1 MYGNFLRL
9 KDTIGSGVM
18 LPTHRGVFPHGIIPS
33 SGGTFVEKKGALG
46 NILIII
52 AGLFWGSM
60 GIFVRHLNGLGFTS
74 IQVACL
80 RLVMAGVLFALILLI
95 KDPKGFRINVRDIPL
110 FLALGLVSILFFTCC
125 YFTAIRLM
133 TMSTAAILLYTS
145 PIWVMILAIIFL
157 KEKVTSKKIIALV
170 LAFAGCVL
178 VSGFGGKVSIIG
190 ILVGLGSGLGYGLYS
205 IFGTFALKKYSPL
218 TVTCYTFLIA
228 GLGSIVVSNPV
239 DLAAKISA
247 ADNKLALFGFVL
259 LTSVVTA
266 VKPFLLYTLGL
277 NMTTAGKAAVL
288 ATVEPAAATLFGFFV
303 MKETV
308 GPAAIAG
315 IALVFA
321 TIIILSVGKKES

>member
-1 MYGNFLRL
+1 M
-9 KDTIGSGVM
+9 
-18 LPTHRGVFPHGIIPS
+18 
-33 SGGTFVEKKGALG
+33 EKKGYLG
-46 NILIII
+46 DILIII

-60 GIFVRHLNGLGFTS
+60 GIFVRHLNDLGFSS

-80 RLVMAGVLFALILLI
+80 RLTTAGILFALILLI
-95 KDPKGFRINVRDIPL
+95 KDRKGFKIALRDIPL

-145 PIWVMILAIIFL
+145 PIWVMVLAIIFL
-157 KEKVTSKKIIALV
+157 KEKFTIQKLIALI
-170 LAFAGCVL
+170 LAFAGCIL
-178 VSGFGGKVSIIG
+178 VSGFGGKVTVVG

-205 IFGTFALKKYSPL
+205 IFGTFALKKYSPY

-228 GLGSIVVSNPV
+228 GLGSIFVADPV
-239 DLAAKISA
+239 DLVSKISA
-247 ADNKLALFGFVL
+247 IENKPALFGFVL
-259 LTSVVTA
+259 LTAVVTA
-266 VKPFLLYTLGL
+266 VIPFLLYTLGL

-308 GPAAIAG
+308 GPVAIAG
-315 IALVFA
+315 ILLVFA
-321 TIIILSVGKKES
+321 AIIVLSLRKKEA

>member
-1 MYGNFLRL
+1 ME
-9 KDTIGSGVM
+9 
-18 LPTHRGVFPHGIIPS
+18 S
-33 SGGTFVEKKGALG
+33 SKSITG

-60 GIFVRHLNGLGFTS
+60 GIFVRHLNDLGFTS

-80 RLVMAGVLFALILLI
+80 RLTMAGILFAVILLI
-95 KDPKGFRINVRDIPL
+95 KDPKGFKISLKDIPL

-145 PIWVMILAIIFL
+145 PIWVMVLAIIFL
-157 KEKVTSKKIIALV
+157 KEKLTLQKIIALI

-178 VSGFGGKVSIIG
+178 VSGFGGKVTVFG
-190 ILVGLGSGLGYGLYS
+190 VLVGLGSGLGYGLYS
-205 IFGTFALKKYSPL
+205 IFGTFALKKYSTF

-228 GLGSIVVSNPV
+228 GFGSIFVANPA
-239 DLAAKISA
+239 DLVNKISSA
-247 ADNKLALFGFVL
+247 GNKLSLFGFVL

-266 VKPFLLYTLGL
+266 VIPFLLYTLGL
-277 NMTTAGKAAVL
+277 NRTTAGKAAVL

-303 MKETV
+303 MGETV
-308 GPAAIAG
+308 GPVAIAG
-315 IALVFA
+315 ILLVFA
-321 TIIILSVGKKES
+321 AIVVLSLRKKEQ

>member
-1 MYGNFLRL
+1 M
-9 KDTIGSGVM
+9 
-18 LPTHRGVFPHGIIPS
+18 
-33 SGGTFVEKKGALG
+33 EKNSLLG
-46 NILIII
+46 DILIIV

-60 GIFVRHLNGLGFTS
+60 GIFVRYLNGLGFTS

-80 RLVMAGVLFALILLI
+80 RLVFAGILFALILLI
-95 KDPKGFRINVRDIPL
+95 RDPKGFKIKPKDIPL

-145 PIWVMILAIIFL
+145 PIWVMILAVIFL
-157 KEKVTSKKIIALV
+157 KEKITVRKIIALI

-178 VSGFGGKVSIIG
+178 VSGFGGKVTVIG

-228 GLGSIVVSNPV
+228 GFGSVIVADPA
-239 DLAAKISA
+239 DLIAKINASGSR
-247 ADNKLALFGFVL
+247 LSLFGFVL

-266 VKPFLLYTLGL
+266 VIPFLFYTLGL
-277 NMTTAGKAAVL
+277 NRTTAGKAAVL

-303 MKETV
+303 MKEKI
-308 GPAAIAG
+308 GPVAVIG
-315 IALVFA
+315 ILLVFA
-321 TIIILSVGKKES
+321 AIIVLSDKIAEPAKD

>member
-1 MYGNFLRL
+1 M
-9 KDTIGSGVM
+9 
-18 LPTHRGVFPHGIIPS
+18 
-33 SGGTFVEKKGALG
+33 EKKGYLG
-46 NILIII
+46 DILIII

-80 RLVMAGVLFALILLI
+80 RLTMAGVLFALILLI
-95 KDPKGFRINVRDIPL
+95 KDPKGFKISPRDIPL

-157 KEKVTSKKIIALV
+157 KEKITVQKIIALV

-178 VSGFGGKVSIIG
+178 VSGFGGKVTVTG

-205 IFGTFALKKYSPL
+205 IFGTFALKKYSPF

-228 GLGSIVVSNPV
+228 GLGSVVVADPA
-239 DLAAKISA
+239 DLVSKISSA
-247 ADNKLALFGFVL
+247 ANKPALFGFVL

-266 VKPFLLYTLGL
+266 VIPFLLYTLGL
-277 NMTTAGKAAVL
+277 NRTTAGKAAVL
-288 ATVEPAAATLFGFFV
+288 ATVEPAAATLFGVFV
-303 MKETV
+303 MNETI
-308 GPAAIAG
+308 GPVAVAG
-315 IALVFA
+315 IILVFA
-321 TIIILSVGKKES
+321 AIFVLSIRKGTEKTSA

>member
-1 MYGNFLRL
+1 M
-9 KDTIGSGVM
+9 
-18 LPTHRGVFPHGIIPS
+18 
-33 SGGTFVEKKGALG
+33 EKKGYLG
-46 NILIII
+46 DILIII

-60 GIFVRHLNGLGFTS
+60 GIFVRHLNDLGFSS

-80 RLVMAGVLFALILLI
+80 RLTTAGILFALILLI
-95 KDPKGFRINVRDIPL
+95 KDRKGFKIALRDIPL

-145 PIWVMILAIIFL
+145 PIWVMVLAIIFL
-157 KEKVTSKKIIALV
+157 KEKFTIQKLIALI

-178 VSGFGGKVSIIG
+178 VSGFGGKVTVVG

-205 IFGTFALKKYSPL
+205 IFGTFALKKYSPY

-228 GLGSIVVSNPV
+228 GLGSIFVANPV
-239 DLAAKISA
+239 DLISKISA
-247 ADNKLALFGFVL
+247 VENKPALFGFVL
-259 LTSVVTA
+259 LTAVVTA
-266 VKPFLLYTLGL
+266 VIPFLLYTLGL

-308 GPAAIAG
+308 GPVAIAG
-315 IALVFA
+315 ILLVFA
-321 TIIILSVGKKES
+321 AIIVLSLRKKEA

>member
-1 MYGNFLRL
+1 ME
-9 KDTIGSGVM
+9 
-18 LPTHRGVFPHGIIPS
+18 S
-33 SGGTFVEKKGALG
+33 SKSITG

-60 GIFVRHLNGLGFTS
+60 GIFVRHLNDLGFTS

-80 RLVMAGVLFALILLI
+80 RLTMAGILFAVILLI
-95 KDPKGFRINVRDIPL
+95 KDPKGFKISLKDIPL

-145 PIWVMILAIIFL
+145 PIWVMVLAIIFL
-157 KEKVTSKKIIALV
+157 KEKITLQKIIALI

-178 VSGFGGKVSIIG
+178 VSGFGGKVTVFG
-190 ILVGLGSGLGYGLYS
+190 VLVGLGSGLGYGLYS
-205 IFGTFALKKYSPL
+205 IFGTFALKKYSTF

-228 GLGSIVVSNPV
+228 GFGSIFVANPA
-239 DLAAKISA
+239 DLVNKISSA
-247 ADNKLALFGFVL
+247 ENKLSLFGFVL

-266 VKPFLLYTLGL
+266 VIPFLLYTLGL
-277 NMTTAGKAAVL
+277 NRTTAGKAAVL

-303 MKETV
+303 MGETV
-308 GPAAIAG
+308 GPVAIAG
-315 IALVFA
+315 ILLVFA
-321 TIIILSVGKKES
+321 AIIVLSLRKKEQ

>member
-1 MYGNFLRL
+1 ME
-9 KDTIGSGVM
+9 
-18 LPTHRGVFPHGIIPS
+18 S
-33 SGGTFVEKKGALG
+33 SKSITG

-60 GIFVRHLNGLGFTS
+60 GIFVRHLNDLGFTS

-80 RLVMAGVLFALILLI
+80 RLTMAGILFAVILLI
-95 KDPKGFRINVRDIPL
+95 KDPKGFKISLKDIPL

-145 PIWVMILAIIFL
+145 PIWVMVLAIIFL
-157 KEKVTSKKIIALV
+157 KEKITLQKIIALV

-178 VSGFGGKVSIIG
+178 VSGFGGKVTVFG

-205 IFGTFALKKYSPL
+205 IFGTFALKKYSTF

-228 GLGSIVVSNPV
+228 GFGSIFVANPA
-239 DLAAKISA
+239 DLVNKISSA
-247 ADNKLALFGFVL
+247 GNKLSLFGFVL

-266 VKPFLLYTLGL
+266 VIPFLLYTLGL
-277 NMTTAGKAAVL
+277 NRTTAGKAAVL

-303 MKETV
+303 MGETV
-308 GPAAIAG
+308 GPVAIAG
-315 IALVFA
+315 ILLVFA
-321 TIIILSVGKKES
+321 AIVVLSLRKKEQ

>member
-1 MYGNFLRL
+1 ME
-9 KDTIGSGVM
+9 
-18 LPTHRGVFPHGIIPS
+18 S
-33 SGGTFVEKKGALG
+33 SKSITG

-60 GIFVRHLNGLGFTS
+60 GIFVRHLNDLGFTS

-80 RLVMAGVLFALILLI
+80 RLTMAGILFAVILLI
-95 KDPKGFRINVRDIPL
+95 KDPKGFKISLKDIPL

-145 PIWVMILAIIFL
+145 PIWVMVLAIIFL
-157 KEKVTSKKIIALV
+157 KEKITLQKIIALV

-178 VSGFGGKVSIIG
+178 VSGFGGKVTVFG
-190 ILVGLGSGLGYGLYS
+190 VLVGLGSGLGYGLYS
-205 IFGTFALKKYSPL
+205 IFGTFALKKYSTF

-228 GLGSIVVSNPV
+228 GFGSIFVANPS
-239 DLAAKISA
+239 DLVNKISSA
-247 ADNKLALFGFVL
+247 ENKLSLFGFVL

-266 VKPFLLYTLGL
+266 VIPFLLYTLGL
-277 NMTTAGKAAVL
+277 NRTTAGKAAVL

-303 MKETV
+303 MGETV
-308 GPAAIAG
+308 GPVAIAG
-315 IALVFA
+315 ILLVFA
-321 TIIILSVGKKES
+321 AIVVLSLRKKEQ

>member
-1 MYGNFLRL
+1 MGN
-9 KDTIGSGVM
+9 KS
-18 LPTHRGVFPHGIIPS
+18 
-33 SGGTFVEKKGALG
+33 ALG
-46 NILIII
+46 NILIIV

-60 GIFVRHLNGLGFTS
+60 GIFVRHLNALGFSS

-80 RLVMAGVLFALILLI
+80 RLTTAGVIFALILLI
-95 KDPKGFRINVRDIPL
+95 KDRKGFRIKARDIPL

-157 KEKVTSKKIIALV
+157 KEKITLQKILALI
-170 LAFAGCVL
+170 LAFAGCIL
-178 VSGFGGKVSIIG
+178 VSGFGGKVTLIG

-205 IFGTFALKKYSPL
+205 IFGTFALKKYSPY

-228 GLGSIVVSNPV
+228 GLGSVFAANPI
-239 DLAAKISA
+239 DLFAKISA
-247 ADNKLALFGFVL
+247 VENKPALIGFVL
-259 LTSVVTA
+259 LTAVVTA
-266 VKPFLLYTLGL
+266 VIPFLLYTLGL

-308 GPAAIAG
+308 GPVAICG
-315 IALVFA
+315 IFLVFA
-321 TIIILSVGKKES
+321 AIIVLSIKKKES

>member
-1 MYGNFLRL
+1 M
-9 KDTIGSGVM
+9 
-18 LPTHRGVFPHGIIPS
+18 
-33 SGGTFVEKKGALG
+33 EKKGYLG
-46 NILIII
+46 DILIII

-60 GIFVRHLNGLGFTS
+60 GIFVRHLNDLGFSS

-80 RLVMAGVLFALILLI
+80 RLTTAGILFALILLI
-95 KDPKGFRINVRDIPL
+95 KDRKGFKISLRDIPL

-145 PIWVMILAIIFL
+145 PIWVMVLAIIFL
-157 KEKVTSKKIIALV
+157 KEKFTIQKLIALI

-178 VSGFGGKVSIIG
+178 VSGFGGKVTVVG

-205 IFGTFALKKYSPL
+205 IFGTFALKKYSPY

-228 GLGSIVVSNPV
+228 GLGSIFVSNPV
-239 DLAAKISA
+239 DLVSKISTIE
-247 ADNKLALFGFVL
+247 NKPALFGFVL
-259 LTSVVTA
+259 LTAVVTA
-266 VKPFLLYTLGL
+266 VIPFLLYTLGL

-308 GPAAIAG
+308 GPVAIAG
-315 IALVFA
+315 ILLVFA
-321 TIIILSVGKKES
+321 AIAVLSLGKKEA

>member
-1 MYGNFLRL
+1 ME
-9 KDTIGSGVM
+9 
-18 LPTHRGVFPHGIIPS
+18 S
-33 SGGTFVEKKGALG
+33 SKSITG

-60 GIFVRHLNGLGFTS
+60 GIFVRHLNNLGFTS

-80 RLVMAGVLFALILLI
+80 RLTMAGILFAVILLI
-95 KDPKGFRINVRDIPL
+95 KDPKGFKISLKDIPL

-145 PIWVMILAIIFL
+145 PIWVMVLAIIFL
-157 KEKVTSKKIIALV
+157 KEKITLQKIIALV

-178 VSGFGGKVSIIG
+178 VSGFGGKVTVFG
-190 ILVGLGSGLGYGLYS
+190 VLVGLGSGLGYGLYS
-205 IFGTFALKKYSPL
+205 IFGTFALKKYSTF

-228 GLGSIVVSNPV
+228 GFGSIFVANPS
-239 DLAAKISA
+239 DLVNKISSA
-247 ADNKLALFGFVL
+247 ENKLSLFGFVL

-266 VKPFLLYTLGL
+266 VIPFLLYTLGL
-277 NMTTAGKAAVL
+277 NRTTAGKAAVL

-303 MKETV
+303 MGETV
-308 GPAAIAG
+308 GPVAIAG
-315 IALVFA
+315 ILLVFA
-321 TIIILSVGKKES
+321 AIVVLSLRKKEQ

>member
-1 MYGNFLRL
+1 M
-9 KDTIGSGVM
+9 
-18 LPTHRGVFPHGIIPS
+18 
-33 SGGTFVEKKGALG
+33 EKKGYLG
-46 NILIII
+46 DILIII

-60 GIFVRHLNGLGFTS
+60 GIFVRHLNDLGFSS

-80 RLVMAGVLFALILLI
+80 RLTTAGILFALILLI
-95 KDPKGFRINVRDIPL
+95 KDRKGFKIALRDIPL

-145 PIWVMILAIIFL
+145 PIWVMVLAIIFL
-157 KEKVTSKKIIALV
+157 KEKFTIQKLIALI

-178 VSGFGGKVSIIG
+178 VSGFGGKVTVMG

-205 IFGTFALKKYSPL
+205 IFGTFALKKYSPY

-228 GLGSIVVSNPV
+228 GLGSIFVSNPV
-239 DLAAKISA
+239 DLVRKISTIE
-247 ADNKLALFGFVL
+247 NKPALFGFVL
-259 LTSVVTA
+259 LTAVVTA
-266 VKPFLLYTLGL
+266 VIPFLLYTLGL

-308 GPAAIAG
+308 GPVAIAG
-315 IALVFA
+315 ILLVFA
-321 TIIILSVGKKES
+321 AIIVLSLRKKEA

>member
-1 MYGNFLRL
+1 MGN
-9 KDTIGSGVM
+9 KS
-18 LPTHRGVFPHGIIPS
+18 
-33 SGGTFVEKKGALG
+33 ALG
-46 NILIII
+46 NILIIV

-60 GIFVRHLNGLGFTS
+60 GIFVRHLNVLGFSS

-80 RLVMAGVLFALILLI
+80 RLTTAGVIFALILLI
-95 KDPKGFRINVRDIPL
+95 KDRKGFRIKARDIPL

-157 KEKVTSKKIIALV
+157 KEKITLQKILALI
-170 LAFAGCVL
+170 LAFAGCIL
-178 VSGFGGKVSIIG
+178 VSGFGGKVTLIG

-205 IFGTFALKKYSPL
+205 IFGTFALKKYSPY

-228 GLGSIVVSNPV
+228 GLGSVFVANPI
-239 DLAAKISA
+239 DLFAKISA
-247 ADNKLALFGFVL
+247 VENKPALIGFVL
-259 LTSVVTA
+259 LTAVVTA
-266 VKPFLLYTLGL
+266 VIPFLLYTLGL

-308 GPAAIAG
+308 GPVAICG
-315 IALVFA
+315 IFLVFA
-321 TIIILSVGKKES
+321 AIIVLSIKKKES

>member
-1 MYGNFLRL
+1 MEKTRNH
-9 KDTIGSGVM
+9 IGD
-18 LPTHRGVFPHGIIPS
+18 
-33 SGGTFVEKKGALG
+33 
-46 NILIII
+46 ILIII

-80 RLVMAGVLFALILLI
+80 RLTTAGILFALVLLVKDRRGFKI
-95 KDPKGFRINVRDIPL
+95 KLKDIPL

-157 KEKVTSKKIIALV
+157 KEKVTLRKILALV

-178 VSGFGGKVSIIG
+178 VSGFGGKVTVTG

-205 IFGTFALKKYSPL
+205 IFGTFALKKYSPY
-218 TVTCYTFLIA
+218 TVTCYTFLTA
-228 GLGSIVVSNPV
+228 GLGSIFVADPIDLVS
-239 DLAAKISA
+239 KISA
-247 ADNKLALFGFVL
+247 AENKPALFGFVL
-259 LTSVVTA
+259 LTAVVTA
-266 VKPFLLYTLGL
+266 VIPFLLYTLGL

-288 ATVEPAAATLFGFFV
+288 ATVEPAAATLFGVFV
-303 MKETV
+303 MGETIGPVAACGIILVFSAIAVLSIHKKDRKETV
-308 GPAAIAG
+308 Q
-315 IALVFA
+315 
-321 TIIILSVGKKES
+321 

>member
-1 MYGNFLRL
+1 M
-9 KDTIGSGVM
+9 
-18 LPTHRGVFPHGIIPS
+18 
-33 SGGTFVEKKGALG
+33 EKKGYLG
-46 NILIII
+46 DILIII

-60 GIFVRHLNGLGFTS
+60 GIFVRHLNDLGFSS

-80 RLVMAGVLFALILLI
+80 RLTTAGILFALILLI
-95 KDPKGFRINVRDIPL
+95 KDRKGFKIALRDIPL

-145 PIWVMILAIIFL
+145 PIWVMVLAIIFL
-157 KEKVTSKKIIALV
+157 KEKFTIQKLIALI

-178 VSGFGGKVSIIG
+178 VSGFGGKVTVVG

-205 IFGTFALKKYSPL
+205 IFGTFALKKYSPY

-228 GLGSIVVSNPV
+228 GLGSIFVSNPV
-239 DLAAKISA
+239 DLVRKISTIE
-247 ADNKLALFGFVL
+247 NKPALFGFVL
-259 LTSVVTA
+259 LTAVVTA
-266 VKPFLLYTLGL
+266 VIPFLLYTLGL

-308 GPAAIAG
+308 GPVAIAG
-315 IALVFA
+315 ILLVFA
-321 TIIILSVGKKES
+321 AIIVLSLRKKEA

>member
-1 MYGNFLRL
+1 M
-9 KDTIGSGVM
+9 
-18 LPTHRGVFPHGIIPS
+18 
-33 SGGTFVEKKGALG
+33 EKKDALG

-60 GIFVRHLNGLGFTS
+60 GIFVRHLNDLGFTS

-80 RLVMAGVLFALILLI
+80 RLTTAGVLFALILLI
-95 KDPKGFRINVRDIPL
+95 KDPKGFKIKVRDIPL

-145 PIWVMILAIIFL
+145 PIWVMILAIIIL
-157 KEKVTSKKIIALV
+157 KEKITVQKVIALV

-178 VSGFGGKVSIIG
+178 VSGFGGKVTVAG
-190 ILVGLGSGLGYGLYS
+190 ILAGLGSGLGYGLYS
-205 IFGTFALKKYSPL
+205 IFGTFALKKYSPF

-228 GLGSIVVSNPV
+228 GLGSVIVSDPA
-239 DLAAKISA
+239 DLISKISSA
-247 ADNKLALFGFVL
+247 GSLLSLSGFVL

-266 VKPFLLYTLGL
+266 VIPFLLYTLGL
-277 NMTTAGKAAVL
+277 NMTTASKAAVL

-303 MKETV
+303 MKEV
-308 GPAAIAG
+308 IGPIAILG
-315 IALVFA
+315 ILLVFA
-321 TIIILSVGKKES
+321 AIVVLSVKQGEKHD

>member
-1 MYGNFLRL
+1 MRGSFLRL
-9 KDTIGSGVM
+9 KDITGNEEM
-18 LPTHRGVFPHGIIPS
+18 LPTLRGVLLHVIMRS
-33 SGGTFVEKKGALG
+33 SGGTIVENKSALG

-80 RLVMAGVLFALILLI
+80 RLTVAGILFALILLI
-95 KDPKGFRINVRDIPL
+95 KDPKGFKISPRDIPL

-157 KEKVTSKKIIALV
+157 KEKITLQKIIALV

-178 VSGFGGKVSIIG
+178 VSGFGGKVSVTG

-239 DLAAKISA
+239 DLVAKISSV
-247 ADNKLALFGFVL
+247 DNKLSLFGFVL

-266 VKPFLLYTLGL
+266 VIPFLLYTLGL

-308 GPAAIAG
+308 GPVAIAG
-315 IALVFA
+315 IILVFA
-321 TIIILSVGKKES
+321 AIIILSVGKRE

>member
-1 MYGNFLRL
+1 M
-9 KDTIGSGVM
+9 
-18 LPTHRGVFPHGIIPS
+18 
-33 SGGTFVEKKGALG
+33 EKKGYLG
-46 NILIII
+46 DILIII

-60 GIFVRHLNGLGFTS
+60 GIFVRHLNDLGFSS

-80 RLVMAGVLFALILLI
+80 RLTTAGILFALILLI
-95 KDPKGFRINVRDIPL
+95 KDRKGFKIALRDIPL

-145 PIWVMILAIIFL
+145 PIWVMVLAIIFL
-157 KEKVTSKKIIALV
+157 KEKFTIQKLIALI
-170 LAFAGCVL
+170 LAFAGCIL
-178 VSGFGGKVSIIG
+178 VSGFGDKVTVMG

-205 IFGTFALKKYSPL
+205 IFGTFALKKYSPY

-228 GLGSIVVSNPV
+228 GLGSIFVADPV
-239 DLAAKISA
+239 DLVSKISA
-247 ADNKLALFGFVL
+247 VENKPALFGFVL
-259 LTSVVTA
+259 LTAVITA
-266 VKPFLLYTLGL
+266 VIPFLLYTLGL

-308 GPAAIAG
+308 GPVAIAG
-315 IALVFA
+315 ILLVFA
-321 TIIILSVGKKES
+321 AIIVLSLRKKEA

>member
-1 MYGNFLRL
+1 M
-9 KDTIGSGVM
+9 GS
-18 LPTHRGVFPHGIIPS
+18 TKTKS
-33 SGGTFVEKKGALG
+33 GALG
-46 NILIII
+46 DILIII

-80 RLVMAGVLFALILLI
+80 RLTMAGLIFAVILLI
-95 KDPKGFRINVRDIPL
+95 KDPKGFKINPKDIPL

-157 KEKVTSKKIIALV
+157 KEKISLQKVIALI

-178 VSGFGGKVSIIG
+178 VSGFGGKVTLGG
-190 ILVGLGSGLGYGLYS
+190 ILAGLGSGLGYGLYS
-205 IFGTFALKKYSPL
+205 IFGTFALKKYTPY

-228 GLGSIVVSNPV
+228 GAGSVFVADPADLFSKIANTESKLG
-239 DLAAKISA
+239 L
-247 ADNKLALFGFVL
+247 LGFVV

-266 VKPFLLYTLGL
+266 VIPFLLYTLGL
-277 NMTTAGKAAVL
+277 NRTTAGKAAVL
-288 ATVEPAAATLFGFFV
+288 ATIEPVAATLFGVFV
-303 MKETV
+303 MKESIGV
-308 GPAAIAG
+308 IAVLGILLVLGAIA
-315 IALVFA
+315 V
-321 TIIILSVGKKES
+321 LSVKKGHSEPA